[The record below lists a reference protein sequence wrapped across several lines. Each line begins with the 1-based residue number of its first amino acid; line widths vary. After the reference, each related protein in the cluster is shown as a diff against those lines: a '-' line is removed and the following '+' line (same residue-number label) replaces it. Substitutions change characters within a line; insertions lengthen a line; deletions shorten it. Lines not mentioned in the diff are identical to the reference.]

1 MYKRMSGLVLLIFM
15 HLVQIKEK
23 IFKIKKVREEYGYIK
38 ETGRTT
44 DRQGFIK

>member
-1 MYKRMSGLVLLIFM
+1 MHKRVSSLVLLIFI
-15 HLVQIKEK
+15 HPVQIKEK

-44 DRQGFIK
+44 GRQGFTR